1 MMISHSNQH
10 FMFLDIEPKGK
21 ARHRDRVV
29 VPKSGKAFATHYPD
43 PRQKNYVKELTQ
55 LIRYEYQGDLIQG
68 AVEVFWT
75 ALMPIP
81 KSWSKKK
88 REETYH
94 QKVPHVKKPDTDNL
108 EKMLFDCMNGIVWK
122 DDCQVWRV
130 HKEKSYS
137 VQTGWNVVIIKTG
150 E

>member
-1 MMISHSNQH
+1 MMMIFRSNQH

-21 ARHRDRVV
+21 ARHRDRAVIT
-29 VPKSGKAFATHYPD
+29 KSGRAFTTHYPD

-68 AVEVFWT
+68 AVEVLWT

-88 REETYH
+88 RQETYH
-94 QKVPHVKKPDTDNL
+94 TKVPHIKKPDSDNL

-130 HKEKSYS
+130 FKEKRYS
-137 VQTGWNVVIIKTG
+137 VETGWCVTIIG